1 VTTAIAIL
9 AIPAVLGFS
18 AVGTWI
24 VLYWALSGPSER
36 DRIVREAHA
45 RAELARKA
53 DGIELARAAAV
64 SDAAWDAGL
73 ERMWDAIRDEQQ
85 KGKQL

>member
-1 VTTAIAIL
+1 MSTVFSAIGIL
-9 AIPAVLGFS
+9 ALLGFS

-24 VLYWALSGPSER
+24 VLWWALSGPSER

-45 RAELARKA
+45 RAELARKT
-53 DGIELARAAAV
+53 DDIELARAAAV

-73 ERMWDAIRDEQQ
+73 ERLWDAIRDEQQ